1 MKINLLLSAL
11 FLVFV
16 SMMLFS
22 QQPEWRLLPDSPV
35 GGRFDDFSFINPNTG
50 WGLSSSSNSKVFKTS
65 NGGLNWQLLYTFTNT
80 HSRSI
85 CFIDSLTGFM
95 GSLTGAQ
102 HLFKTT
108 NGGLNWDSVQ
118 FTSERPNGICGQ
130 SNSGNTIIGSGV
142 YSGSPKVVWSTNRG
156 NTWRVIAL
164 DLFADALVDC
174 YLVNESE
181 AFVIGGKGSEYS
193 NRKAVIL
200 HTTDAGITWF
210 NRFTSDHTGNWC
222 WKINFADPLTAFASI
237 ENNNYMDTSFFAKST
252 DGGLTWEEK
261 YFGTGSNYLHEGI
274 GFVNQNTGWIGTFN
288 NVYETTN
295 GGETWELLNIGIPFS
310 SINRF
315 RFYSDT
321 LGYAGG
327 NRMFKYSITKTIGIS
342 SNQNLIPTKSKLHQ
356 NYPNP
361 FNPVTK
367 ISYEI
372 FETSLS
378 IIRIYNPAGEEVFT
392 FYNGFRAPG
401 IKEFYWY
408 GTDNSGNAVPSG
420 VYFYK
425 LETEKSV
432 ETKKMI
438 LVR

>member
-1 MKINLLLSAL
+1 MKKCVLYSAL
-11 FLVFV
+11 LC
-16 SMMLFS
+16 LFS
-22 QQPEWRLLPDSPV
+22 ALNVFAQQPQWRLLEGSPSD
-35 GGRFDDFSFINPNTG
+35 GRFDDFSFININTG
-50 WGLSSSSNSKVFKTS
+50 WGVSASGNSKIYKTTNS
-65 NGGLNWQLLYTFTNT
+65 GLNWQLLYTFTGR

-95 GSLTGAQ
+95 GALTGAQ

-108 NGGLNWDSVQ
+108 NGGINWDSVP
-118 FTSERPNGICGQ
+118 FASERPEGICGQ
-130 SNSGNTIIGSGV
+130 SSFGNNLIGSGV
-142 YSGSPKVVWSTNRG
+142 YSGFPKVIWSTDRG
-156 NTWRVIAL
+156 NSWRVINL
-164 DLFADALVDC
+164 SSYADALIDC

-200 HTTDAGITWF
+200 QTTDAGNSWVT
-210 NRFTSDHTGNWC
+210 RFTSAHTGNWG
-222 WKINFADPLTAFASI
+222 WKISFADPQTAYISI
-237 ENNNYMDTSFFAKST
+237 ENFNYMDTPFFAKST
-252 DGGLTWEEK
+252 DGGLSWTER
-261 YFGTGSNYLHEGI
+261 YFGTGGNYLHEGI
-274 GFVNQNTGWIGTFN
+274 GFVNESTGWIGTFN

-295 GGETWELLNIGIPFS
+295 GGDTWNILNIGSPFT

-315 RFYSDT
+315 RFYNDT

-327 NRMFKYSITKTIGIS
+327 NRIFKYSVSKTIGLS
-342 SNQNLIPTKSKLHQ
+342 SNQDYIPVRNSLHQ

-367 ISYEI
+367 IQYEI
-372 FETSLS
+372 FESSLS
-378 IIRIYNPAGEEVFT
+378 VIRIFNSAGEEVFT

-401 IKEFYWY
+401 VKEFYWY
-408 GTDNSGNAVPSG
+408 GTDNNGQLLPSG
-420 VYFYK
+420 VYFYQ
-425 LETEKSV
+425 LETENHT